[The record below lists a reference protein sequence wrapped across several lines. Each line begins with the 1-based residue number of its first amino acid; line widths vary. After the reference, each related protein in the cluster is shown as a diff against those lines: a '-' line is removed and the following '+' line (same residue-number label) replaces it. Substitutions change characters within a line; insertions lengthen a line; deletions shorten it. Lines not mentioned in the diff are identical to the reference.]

1 MFNHLGN
8 LAAKRCME
16 VDSNTV
22 VITVDNELTGCT
34 NANDPHDNSAE
45 FEPVL
50 REKILEIIYFYF
62 LYSLKLYVKSKI
74 IILVEK
80 EELSFIWSMLS
91 HTTT

>member
-1 MFNHLGN
+1 MH
-8 LAAKRCME
+8 E
-16 VDSNTV
+16 VDSITV

-34 NANDPHDNSAE
+34 NANDLHDNSAE

-80 EELSFIWSMLS
+80 EELSFI
-91 HTTT
+91 